1 MPQPHSPSSRT
12 RGVEVAEA
20 LAVWTAA
27 VTGSELFLSLF
38 PCLVLSLFL
47 VTSLS
52 AALVR
57 APCRWADSAET
68 DSGACGQF
76 YPQRNE
82 PLGLLWEQRCQ
93 QPPYL
98 HALQPL
104 LPHPSCF
111 LLHAG
116 SWEMEAEWM

>member
-1 MPQPHSPSSRT
+1 MK
-12 RGVEVAEA
+12 GVEAAGA

-27 VTGSELFLSLF
+27 VTGSEIFLYLD
-38 PCLVLSLFL
+38 LSLFL

-57 APCRWADSAET
+57 APCWWADSAET
-68 DSGACGQF
+68 DSDACGQF

-93 QPPYL
+93 
-98 HALQPL
+98 
-104 LPHPSCF
+104 
-111 LLHAG
+111 
-116 SWEMEAEWM
+116 